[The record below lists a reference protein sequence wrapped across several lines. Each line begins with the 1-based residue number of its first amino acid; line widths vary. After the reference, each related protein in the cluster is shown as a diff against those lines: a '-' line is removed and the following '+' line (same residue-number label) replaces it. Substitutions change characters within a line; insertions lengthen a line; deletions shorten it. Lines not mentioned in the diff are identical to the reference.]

1 MTTLAQ
7 TFGTS
12 TAFTLNATAWS
23 ALRMIS
29 SNAVDLSAA
38 SPVPDDVLI
47 TVKFTSSGSAA
58 AAQKG
63 VNVFVSISE
72 DGTNYSENDQYSGTN
87 NTVTPMRS
95 PTNFLGPFFIAAGTV
110 SIVNTAVFAL
120 SMLIGRTMPR
130 KFGLILENQTGQT
143 ATSPSASYTLVN
155 WTNT

>member
-7 TFGTS
+7 LFGTS
-12 TAFTLNATAWS
+12 TAMTLNATAWS
-23 ALRMIS
+23 ALRTIS
-29 SNAVDLSAA
+29 SNAIDLGGA

-47 TVKFTSSGSAA
+47 TVKFTASGSAA

-63 VNVFVSISE
+63 VNVYVAISE

-87 NTVTPMRS
+87 NTQTPMRS
-95 PTNFLGPFFIAAGTV
+95 PTNFLGPLFISAAVV
-110 SIVNTAVFAL
+110 SLVYTAVFPL

-143 ATSPSASYTLVN
+143 ITSPAATYSLVN